1 MAGAPKSSG
10 PAAFWRRAAACGP
23 SRARVCSEGMQADPF
38 EEAAFFDAL
47 ASSGARVLLI
57 GRRALVALGIPVGTF
72 DYDLWVHIDDIQLL
86 NDALAPFDLF
96 PNKTPEQARAT
107 GMYVLENGEKVDVF
121 VARSAPTKD
130 GALRLEFDDAWAR
143 RCTLPYGERGAV
155 TLPSIPDLIL
165 TKRWAMR
172 PKDVL
177 DIQALEVLL
186 RKASS

>member
-1 MAGAPKSSG
+1 MK
-10 PAAFWRRAAACGP
+10 
-23 SRARVCSEGMQADPF
+23 ADPF
-38 EEAAFFDAL
+38 EEAAFFRAL

-86 NDALAPFDLF
+86 NDALEEFDLF

-130 GALRLEFDDAWAR
+130 GTQHLDFDDAWANR
-143 RCTLPYGERGAV
+143 RAVPYGEDGV
-155 TLPSIPDLIL
+155 LTLPSIPDLIV
-165 TKRWAMR
+165 TKRWSMR

-177 DIQALEVLL
+177 DIQALELLL
-186 RKASS
+186 RKGSS

>member
-1 MAGAPKSSG
+1 
-10 PAAFWRRAAACGP
+10 
-23 SRARVCSEGMQADPF
+23 MQADPF
-38 EEAAFFDAL
+38 EEAAFFEAL
-47 ASSGARVLLI
+47 AASRARVLLV

-86 NDALAPFDLF
+86 NEALEPFDLL
-96 PNKTPEQARAT
+96 PNKTPDQARAT
-107 GMYVLENGEKVDVF
+107 GMYVLENGERVDVF

-130 GALRLEFDDAWAR
+130 GAQHLDFEQAWTR
-143 RCTLPYGERGAV
+143 RRTVRYGAAGTL

-177 DIQALEVLL
+177 DIQALEVLR
-186 RKASS
+186 RKEKP

>member
-1 MAGAPKSSG
+1 MEAG
-10 PAAFWRRAAACGP
+10 
-23 SRARVCSEGMQADPF
+23 PF
-38 EEAAFFDAL
+38 DEAAFFEAI

-57 GRRALVALGIPVGTF
+57 GRRALVALGVPVGTF

-86 NDALAPFDLF
+86 NQVLARFDLF

-130 GALRLEFDDAWAR
+130 GVQRLDFEEAWSR
-143 RCTLPYGERGAV
+143 RKSVPYGGGGTL
-155 TLPSIPDLIL
+155 TLPSIADLIL
-165 TKRWAMR
+165 TKRWSMR
-172 PKDVL
+172 PKDLL

-186 RKASS
+186 RKGET